1 MISKGRIQQ
10 LVEDYGVAQVEQE
23 IIRLFL
29 EKNNLAWRENDIL
42 KKYYS
47 TYSPKSKV
55 QAELKNGRELSIK
68 DLANYLELLIPSQD
82 KKLNGAFF
90 TPSFIAEFIITQILP
105 NEDDK
110 NLDPSCGSGVFLIN
124 LLDYYVKRFNKP
136 IRRILNENIFGVD
149 LFDYNIERAKL
160 LLSSYALLNK
170 QEVSEKDF
178 NLIQGNSLNLDWQTC
193 FSNNQTGKFDNI
205 LGNPPYIRFQDLPE
219 TTRNT
224 FRNKYQTT
232 KGGNFN
238 LYFAFFEI
246 CFDLLKDNAKLG
258 FITPNNYFTSLSGE
272 SLREFF
278 QQKKCVTEIVDF
290 NHKKVFDAQTYTAI
304 TFLQKANSNVILY
317 DRIDNEEEPQ
327 EFLNNL
333 SWSINS
339 TRKLSQKKWRL
350 LKSDEQENID
360 KIENIGLP
368 LSDLVDIRVGIAT
381 LKDQVYFVDSKF
393 EKDNVFLKEVDGK
406 AFEIEKEI
414 TRSIYKIS
422 DLKNQFDVLQNTRR
436 IIFPYLAEEY
446 VARLMPETY
455 LQTQY
460 PKCYK
465 YLSAMKDELQKRDKG
480 NLQLDEWFGY
490 GRTQGLTKIGVKLV
504 TPTFSQFSRF
514 LLIEE
519 SDAFFCNGYGLF
531 LKEKKGFGFDL
542 FGNPFADENNLDVL
556 QKILNSDVMHYY
568 INKTSVSIE
577 GGYPCYQK
585 NFIERFSIPHF
596 TYDEIEIIRRLDEKD
611 ANDFLIE
618 KYELDVKASDRIVF
632 DKFPIGL
639 GQTV

>member
-1 MISKGRIQQ
+1 MISKSKIEQ
-10 LVEDYGVAQVEQE
+10 LVEDYGVTQVVQE

-29 EKNNLAWRENDIL
+29 DENNLAWQENNTL
-42 KKYYS
+42 KTYYS
-47 TYSPKSKV
+47 NYSLKPKV
-55 QAELKNGRELSIK
+55 HAELKNSRKLSIK

-82 KKLNGAFF
+82 KKLNGTFF
-90 TPSFIAEFIITQILP
+90 TPTFVAEFIINQISP
-105 NEDDK
+105 SENDK

-124 LLDYYVKRFNKP
+124 LVDYYVKRFSKP
-136 IRRILNENIFGVD
+136 IRQILNENIFGVD

-160 LLSSYALLNK
+160 LLSIYALLNN
-170 QEVSEKDF
+170 QQVSEKDF
-178 NLIQGNSLNLDWQTC
+178 NLIQGDSLNLDWRTC
-193 FSNNQTGKFDNI
+193 FSNNPTGKFDNI
-205 LGNPPYIRFQDLPE
+205 LGNPPYIKFQDLPE
-219 TTRNT
+219 GTRNS
-224 FRNKYQTT
+224 FRNKYQTI

-304 TFLQKANSNVILY
+304 TFLKKADNNVILY
-317 DRIDNEEEPQ
+317 DRIESEEELQ

-339 TRKLSQKKWRL
+339 VRKLSQKKWRL
-350 LKSDEQENID
+350 LKSDEQENIE

-368 LSDLVDIRVGIAT
+368 LSELIDIRVGIAT

-393 EKDNVFLKEVDGK
+393 EKDKVFLKAVDGK
-406 AFEIEKEI
+406 VFEIEKEI

-436 IIFPYLAEEY
+436 IIFPYLVKKN
-446 VARLMPETY
+446 VARLMPETH
-455 LQTQY
+455 LQSQY
-460 PKCYK
+460 PKCHE
-465 YLSAMKDELQKRDKG
+465 YLLAMKDELQKRDKG
-480 NLQLDEWFGY
+480 NLQLEEWFGY
-490 GRTQGLTKIGVKLV
+490 GRTQGLTKVGVKLV
-504 TPTFSQFSRF
+504 TPTFSQFPRF

-519 SDAFFCNGYGLF
+519 GDAFFCNGYGLF

-542 FGNPFADENNLDVL
+542 FDNPFADESNLVVL

-568 INKTSVSIE
+568 VSKTSVSIE

-596 TYDEIEIIRRLDEKD
+596 ATDEIEIIRKLDEKD

-618 KYELDVKASDRIVF
+618 KYELDIKTSDRIVF

>member
-1 MISKGRIQQ
+1 MISKSKTQQ
-10 LVEDYGVAQVEQE
+10 LIEDYGVAQVEQE

-29 EKNNLAWRENDIL
+29 DGNNLAWQENNTL
-42 KKYYS
+42 KNYYS
-47 TYSPKSKV
+47 NYSLNPVV
-55 QAELKNGRELSIK
+55 QAELKNGKELRIK

-90 TPSFIAEFIITQILP
+90 TPNFAAEFIINQIAP
-105 NEDDK
+105 NENDK

-136 IRRILNENIFGVD
+136 IRQILNENIFGVD

-160 LLSSYALLNK
+160 LLSIYALLNK
-170 QEVSEKDF
+170 QEVREKDF
-178 NLIQGNSLNLDWQTC
+178 NLIQGDSLNLDWEAC
-193 FSNNQTGKFDNI
+193 FPNNSTGKFDNI
-205 LGNPPYIRFQDLPE
+205 LGNPPYIKFQDLPE
-219 TTRNT
+219 NTRNS

-238 LYFAFFEI
+238 LYFAFFES
-246 CFDLLKDNAKLG
+246 CYDLLKDNAKLG

-304 TFLQKANSNVILY
+304 TFLKKADSSVILY
-317 DRIDNEEEPQ
+317 DRIEDEEEPK

-339 TRKLSQKKWRL
+339 VRKLSQKKWRL
-350 LKSDEQENID
+350 LKSDEQENIE
-360 KIENIGLP
+360 KIENVGLS

-381 LKDQVYFVDSKF
+381 LKDQAYFIDSKS
-393 EKDNVFLKEVDGK
+393 EKDNVFLKEVCGEV
-406 AFEIEKEI
+406 FEIEKEI

-436 IIFPYLAEEY
+436 IIFPYLVEKN
-446 VARLMPETY
+446 VARLMPETH
-455 LQTQY
+455 LQTRY
-460 PKCYK
+460 PKCYE

-480 NLQLDEWFGY
+480 NLQLEEWFGY
-490 GRTQGLTKIGVKLV
+490 GRTQGLTKVGIKLV
-504 TPTFSQFSRF
+504 TPTFSQFPRF

-542 FGNPFADENNLDVL
+542 FDNPFADESNLAVL

-568 INKTSVSIE
+568 ISRTSVSIE

-585 NFIERFSIPHF
+585 NFIERFSIPYF
-596 TYDEIEIIRRLDEKD
+596 TTDEIETVRNLNEEE
-611 ANDFLIE
+611 ANNFLIE
-618 KYELDVKASDRIVF
+618 KYELDIKASDRIVF
-632 DKFPIGL
+632 DKFPISL

>member
-1 MISKGRIQQ
+1 MISKSKTQQ
-10 LVEDYGVAQVEQE
+10 LIENYGITQVEQE

-29 EKNNLAWRENDIL
+29 EENNLAWQENNTL
-42 KKYYS
+42 NTYYS
-47 TYSPKSKV
+47 NYSLKPKV
-55 QAELKNGRELSIK
+55 QAELKNGRKLSIK

-90 TPSFIAEFIITQILP
+90 TPSFIAEFIINQISP
-105 NEDDK
+105 SEGDK

-124 LLDYYVKRFNKP
+124 LVEHYVKRFNKP
-136 IRRILNENIFGVD
+136 IRQILNENIFGVD

-160 LLSSYALLNK
+160 LLSIYALLNN
-170 QEVSEKDF
+170 QQVHEKDF
-178 NLIQGNSLNLDWQTC
+178 NLIQGDSLNLDWRTC
-193 FSNNQTGKFDNI
+193 FSNNPTAKFESI
-205 LGNPPYIRFQDLPE
+205 LGNPPYIKFQDLPE
-219 TTRNT
+219 STRNL
-224 FRNKYQTT
+224 FRNKYQTI

-238 LYFAFFEI
+238 LYFAFFEV
-246 CFDLLKDNAKLG
+246 CFDLLKDDAKLG
-258 FITPNNYFTSLSGE
+258 FITPNSYFTSLSGE

-304 TFLQKANSNVILY
+304 TFLKKSDTNVILY
-317 DRIDNEEEPQ
+317 DRIESEEEPQ
-327 EFLNNL
+327 DFLNHL

-339 TRKLSQKKWRL
+339 VRKLSPKKWRL
-350 LKSDEQENID
+350 LKSDEQENIE
-360 KIENIGLP
+360 KIENIGLS
-368 LSDLVDIRVGIAT
+368 LSDVVDIRVGIAT

-393 EKDNVFLKEVDGK
+393 ERNNYFLKKVDGEV
-406 AFEIEKEI
+406 FEVEKEI
-414 TRSIYKIS
+414 TKSIYKIS

-436 IIFPYLAEEY
+436 IIFPYLVQKN

-460 PKCYK
+460 PKCYN

-480 NLQLDEWFGY
+480 NLQLEEWFGY
-490 GRTQGLTKIGVKLV
+490 GRTQGLTKVGIKLV
-504 TPTFSQFSRF
+504 TPTFSQFPRF
-514 LLIEE
+514 LLIE
-519 SDAFFCNGYGLF
+519 DKKAFFCNGYGLF

-542 FGNPFADENNLDVL
+542 FDNPFAHESNLGIL
-556 QKILNSDVMHYY
+556 QKILNSDVMYYY

-585 NFIERFSIPHF
+585 NFIERFSMPHF
-596 TYDEIEIIRRLDEKD
+596 TSDEIELIRKSDEKET
-611 ANDFLIE
+611 NDFLIE
-618 KYELDVKASDRIVF
+618 KYELDIKVCDRISF